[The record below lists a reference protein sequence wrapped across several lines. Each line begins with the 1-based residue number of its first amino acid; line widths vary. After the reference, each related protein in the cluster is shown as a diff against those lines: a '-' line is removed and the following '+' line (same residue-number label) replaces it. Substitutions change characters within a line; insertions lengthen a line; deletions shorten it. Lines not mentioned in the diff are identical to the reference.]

1 MIIIKNDKQI
11 ESMRSAGRI
20 AALALKAGGEAV
32 RPGLTTAQLDRI
44 ISHEIL
50 RHGATPSFLGYGG
63 FPASACISVNNEVIH
78 GIPGSRQ
85 LSEGDLVSIDVG
97 AYFQGFHGDTAAT
110 FPVGIISEK
119 DAHLIDVTRKSLA
132 AGIQAAKPGARIGDI
147 SFAVQSCVEAAGCSV
162 VRRYVGHGV
171 GASLHEEP
179 EVPNFGRPD
188 RGPKLLPGM
197 VIAIEPMVN
206 AGGWE
211 IEVLEDDWTVITKD
225 GTKSAHFEHTVLI
238 TDKGAQPLTI
248 CE

>member
-20 AALALKAGGEAV
+20 TALALKAGGEAI

-44 ISHEIL
+44 IHQEIL

-78 GIPGSRQ
+78 GIPGSRK
-85 LSEGDLVSIDVG
+85 LCEGDLVSIDVG
-97 AYFQGFHGDTAAT
+97 ACFQGFHGDTAAT
-110 FPVGIISEK
+110 FPVGTLSDE
-119 DAHLIDVTRKSLA
+119 DARLIEVTKKSLI
-132 AGIQAAKPGARIGDI
+132 AGIEAAKPGARIGDI
-147 SFAVQSCVEAAGCSV
+147 SSAVQNYVEAAGYSV

-171 GASLHEEP
+171 GAALHEEP
-179 EVPNFGRPD
+179 EVPNFGRPG

-197 VIAIEPMVN
+197 IIAIEPMVN

-225 GTKSAHFEHTVLI
+225 GKKSAHFEHTVLI